1 MGVEL
6 SPREV
11 RMYITALKYLAP
23 VVLIAAGVWAVHDHG
38 VKTERKRWE
47 TKAYQATIQ
56 SHEAASKFTAGVL
69 TAHKETEEDAQTKID
84 QLDSVVDSSISLR
97 EQLDTLQKRHSDDR
111 ARSAEYSKTA
121 KNTIRV
127 LAKLLSEADRL
138 AGVYAENA
146 DRNRIAGHACE
157 RAYKDLK
164 SLLTENNQ

>member
-1 MGVEL
+1 
-6 SPREV
+6 
-11 RMYITALKYLAP
+11 MYLTAVKYLAP
-23 VVLIAAGVWAVHDHG
+23 VVLAAGYTWVVHDHAI
-38 VKTERKRWE
+38 KTERARWE

-69 TAHKETEEDAQTKID
+69 TAHKETEDDAQNKID
-84 QLDSVVDSSISLR
+84 QLDSVVDNSISLR
-97 EQLDTLQKRHSDDR
+97 EQLDTLQKRHSADR

-121 KNTIRV
+121 QNTIRV

-157 RAYKDLK
+157 RSYNDLK
-164 SLLTENNQ
+164 SLLIAKSK